1 MCLAQMSRMKSILLI
16 SVCKRKSEYESE
28 TKIFNYTESEEV
40 SVEVRFLN
48 IDNLKNYQYFIL
60 NIHNVLNFLC
70 TLEVWETMTLEF
82 FEGENI

>member
-1 MCLAQMSRMKSILLI
+1 MSRMKSILLI

-48 IDNLKNYQYFIL
+48 IDNLKNY
-60 NIHNVLNFLC
+60 
-70 TLEVWETMTLEF
+70 
-82 FEGENI
+82 